1 MRLIYLEEKLLE
13 EFLNPLKM
21 SADALPFCWKILV
34 QCINVLA
41 A

>member
-21 SADALPFCWKILV
+21 SADALPFSWKILV

-41 A
+41 V